1 MAQLG
6 ETTLSTALTRQPEQ
20 ARRVFMHAYGLG
32 TNVGILLPYSR
43 NQELE
48 ADHIGLILMA
58 KAGCDPRIAIPFW
71 QRMNNL
77 AVTMPPEFLST
88 HPAPEKKIED
98 IRSETPEAMKYYK
111 Q

>member
-58 KAGCDPRIAIPFW
+58 KAGYDPRIAIPFW

-77 AVTMPPEFLST
+77 AVTRPPEFLST
-88 HPAPEKKIED
+88 HPAPEKRIED
-98 IRSETPEAMKYYK
+98 IRSEIPEAMKYYK